1 MQVMTMQIRYYTK
14 KGSVYICSKDDSGAR
29 WIKCD
34 RFGRQLELAG
44 AIHLP
49 RTRLQDLLREYPSS
63 VLDTTLC
70 FGNGLA
76 REFFD
81 DAKREHIT
89 DIPDG
94 IETNIFFI
102 QKKAEDKFTIG
113 YSSVVQRIEKNEEA
127 LTPART

>member
-1 MQVMTMQIRYYTK
+1 MYVCRKDESGNAHWTKRDRY
-14 KGSVYICSKDDSGAR
+14 
-29 WIKCD
+29 
-34 RFGRQLELAG
+34 GRQFELAG

-49 RTRLQDLLREYPSS
+49 RTRLQELLREYPST

-89 DIPDG
+89 DIPEG
-94 IETNIFFI
+94 TETNIFFI
-102 QKKAEDKFTIG
+102 QKKGEDKFTIG
-113 YSSVVQRIEKNEEA
+113 YSSVIHRIEKTEEA
-127 LTPART
+127 LIPAH